1 MRLVPLS
8 RSVFTNNLFD
18 EVDRVINSH
27 LTKDFIT
34 SPMKSSVPKVN
45 TYVEND
51 QYVIEANVAGWP
63 EDKLHIEVEES
74 DGYVNLHVRGD
85 ELEKRDCIVSE
96 LSRRAFYRIF
106 KLEGVSPEPSV
117 VLKDGILKCAFN
129 FVKKEPV
136 RKTVVISK

>member
-27 LTKDFIT
+27 LSKDFIT

-74 DGYVNLHVRGD
+74 EGYINLHIRGD
-85 ELEKRDCIVSE
+85 ELEKRDCIVGE

-117 VLKDGILKCAFN
+117 VLKDGILKCSFN
-129 FVKKEPV
+129 FVKKDPV
-136 RKTVVISK
+136 RKTVAISK